1 MFINTGNYNY
11 QDQNYQNGNGAA
23 AMLTGIDPGGKDDV
37 FTNCKHY
44 SPTGTADVINMENYT
59 MCDSCRHKR
68 MDEKCGVAEKTLM

>member
-1 MFINTGNYNY
+1 MLINTENYNY
-11 QDQNYQNGNGAA
+11 QNESGAA
-23 AMLTGIDPGGKDDV
+23 GMFTGIDPGNKDDV

-44 SPTGTADVINMENYT
+44 SPSGTVNIMNMENYT